1 MASKLEEYLAAQ
13 ARGDSAAHT
22 KLTDRQI
29 NLLHHTFIDYQ
40 ATSEFLEH
48 PLVIERA
55 EGLYYWD
62 TDGKRYFDA
71 IGGIFVA
78 VLGHRHPRVMQ
89 ALRDQMEKV
98 TFAAPLHSTTNV
110 LLDFVE
116 KLGKVAPGTLN
127 FVKPYSGGSEA
138 VESALKFARQYFK
151 QTGRPNKFKFVSRY
165 YAYHGGTFG
174 GMGASGSG
182 MRKSKFEPQMD
193 GFLKVFPPSYY
204 RDRFASW
211 EEANRFA
218 ARSLEDVIVHEDPDT
233 VAAFLVEPIGNT
245 GGIITP
251 TEEYFQMLREICDRY
266 GVLLIFDEVIT
277 GFAKT
282 GNMFA
287 AQTFGVTPD
296 IICTGKGISSG
307 AMPLGAMMAREDMAE
322 AFQGRPEENLHFAH
336 GHTFAGN
343 PLACAVG
350 LAVIDEIV
358 EKDLCGKA
366 KRLGEYLRVKLADL
380 KKYGVVREIRGRG
393 VLLGVELVKDTNS
406 MEPFPELGKEL
417 KRTALEHGLILRVDP
432 TWFAVAPPLIAE
444 EKDIDEMCALIDAS
458 LRTAMERVYMREH

>member
-1 MASKLEEYLAAQ
+1 MTSKLEESLAAQ
-13 ARGDSAAHT
+13 ARGDSAAYT

-116 KLGKVAPGTLN
+116 KLGNVAPGTLS

-204 RDRFASW
+204 RDRFSSW

-350 LAVIDEIV
+350 LAVIDEIL

-444 EKDIDEMCALIDAS
+444 EADIDEMCALIDAS

>member
-1 MASKLEEYLAAQ
+1 MTSKLEESLAAQ
-13 ARGDSAAHT
+13 ARGDSAAYT

-116 KLGKVAPGTLN
+116 KLGKVAPGSLS

-444 EKDIDEMCALIDAS
+444 EADIDEMCALIDAS